1 MPHKDDRCWEQIV
14 IETLSNELRKVN
26 DLLDFKLE
34 EAAECKLRLCMMKG
48 ILTDKNRKIKEL
60 QATIQHL
67 RGEEEIEDEQS
78 CCATFLVQIDDLVD
92 EDEDEDDDSLEST
105 TIDSLDL
112 TKERSSRTLQIPPT
126 LVLFSEYEL
135 KSGQGVST
143 TPLPGNSRPVSKVPK
158 AA

>member
-78 CCATFLVQIDDLVD
+78 CCASFQIDDLVD
-92 EDEDEDDDSLEST
+92 GDDDSLEST

-112 TKERSSRTLQIPPT
+112 TKERSSRTLQIPTT